1 MYRTATRAALIGL
14 AINVA
19 LAGAKLIG
27 GTWGNSYALISDAV
41 NSLGDVLTSVV
52 VLAALR
58 VAQRPA
64 DDEHP
69 YGHTRAEAIAGS
81 NVAVAIVVSALLVAY
96 EASRSISKAPTLPE
110 LWTLWIAGGNV
121 VLKESLYQYKV
132 RVGRRIGSAA
142 LIANAWDHRSDAL
155 SALAVLVG
163 LSVAH
168 FGGPDFFVADRVAA
182 LFVAGAII
190 WSGLGLLRHTANEL
204 MDRQAEDP
212 LVRQVRTASLSIRG
226 VAGVDKL
233 FVRKSG
239 LEYLIDIHIEV
250 EPDMTVA
257 AGHEIGHRVK
267 DQLMSQFPNVRD
279 VLVHLEPHLPE
290 QPKGFRIHRRQ
301 A

>member
-1 MYRTATRAALIGL
+1 MYRTASRAALIGL
-14 AINVA
+14 VINVA
-19 LAGAKLIG
+19 LACAKLIG
-27 GTWGNSYALISDAV
+27 GTWGHSYALISDAV

-52 VLAALR
+52 VVVALR

-64 DDEHP
+64 DEEHP

-96 EASRSISKAPTLPE
+96 EAFRSLAGEPTLPE

-121 VLKESLYQYKV
+121 VIKETLYQYKV
-132 RVGRRIGSAA
+132 RIGKRIGSAA

-163 LSVAH
+163 LAIAH
-168 FGGPDFFVADRVAA
+168 FGGPSFFVADRVAA

-190 WSGLGLLRHTANEL
+190 WSGVTLLRHTASEL
-204 MDRQAEDP
+204 MDRQADDP
-212 LVRQVRTASLSIRG
+212 LVLQLRSAALGIAG

-239 LEYLIDIHIEV
+239 LEYLVDIHIEV
-250 EPDMTVA
+250 EPEMTVA

-267 DQLMSQFPNVRD
+267 DQLMGRFPNVRD
-279 VLVHLEPHLPE
+279 ILVHLEPYLN
-290 QPKGFRIHRRQ
+290 
-301 A
+301 